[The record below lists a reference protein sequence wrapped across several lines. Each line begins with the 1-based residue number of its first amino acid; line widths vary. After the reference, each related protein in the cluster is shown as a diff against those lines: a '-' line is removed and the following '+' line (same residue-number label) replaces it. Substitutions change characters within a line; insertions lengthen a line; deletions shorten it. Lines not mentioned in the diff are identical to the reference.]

1 MSVNQHNKRKNM
13 FFEYNIMQN
22 DLHGDFSVKDD
33 KSLLYSIKGGDFSI
47 LLGDDWRFELN
58 VDGNTGKCINI
69 QGLLMG
75 LIEDTNLGT
84 PKKITGNLFFFSDEK
99 LISGT
104 GCQYFPFESK
114 VFYDP
119 EKQILCIG
127 KKDITGT
134 AIEFADKIVAVIFNG
149 DLKAIYLDL
158 KGIPK
163 LHNIIFS
170 KV

>member
-1 MSVNQHNKRKNM
+1 MNVNQKNKHKKNM
-13 FFEYNIMQN
+13 FFEYNLMEN
-22 DLHGDFSVKDD
+22 NLHGNFSIKND

-69 QGLLMG
+69 QGLLIG
-75 LIEDTNLGT
+75 LIENTNLEI
-84 PKKITGNLFFFSDEK
+84 PKKVTGNLFFCSDEQ

-104 GCQYFPFESK
+104 GCQYSPFESK

-119 EKQILCIG
+119 KKQILCIG

-134 AIEFADKIVAVIFNG
+134 AIEFADKIVAVILNG
-149 DLKAIYLDL
+149 DLKAIYLNL
-158 KGIPK
+158 KGI
-163 LHNIIFS
+163 
-170 KV
+170 